1 MNPSR
6 QASCSALVAERGS
19 ASAFPRPRLA
29 GRFGAAC
36 LLVAL
41 AGVLAPAVSRGEVDP
56 LSGLYRLQQTDL
68 SVRFQSIRFEVTRQF
83 DGSLTTAGLDQDGW
97 TFRPMD
103 KRILP
108 PQDEDSLYLQNGAE
122 LAEFVRSGQ
131 QGDYTSLGNERIV
144 RRPDGFV
151 LYLGDGTEE
160 TYDNEGVLTAVATPG
175 GPAMHLKYLQGRLAA
190 ISAAGRDL
198 LTLQYNPG
206 GLVERIEAYNGD
218 AAGYRYDGQGLLASA
233 TDQNNMTTRFQYHGP
248 GRISRVDFQTGDF
261 VQLDYDKDSGRVQTA
276 TTRDRSVQYAYR
288 EDKQGEVCSVAV
300 TLPSGTEKY
309 EIRGGGSIVEHTDAL
324 GNRTTSLYANGRL
337 ARYSDARMD
346 TVECRYDERGRL
358 VEWKQPDGGAVRF
371 FYWED
376 TSLPAAQ
383 LEPDGAATHFTYN
396 DKHQLT
402 LVREPSGR
410 ETHYAYN
417 AMGLCETITCGNG
430 DEALRE
436 QYEYDDTGLLTGWK
450 DSLGRAFQYEY
461 DPKGRL
467 VRIGGSGGGRIELRY
482 DERGII
488 TEVSEGGRVVAAAVV
503 DEQLR
508 LVESRDERGLATRL
522 AYDAGGRLQSI
533 TMPTG
538 GSETYQ
544 YDDCGRLAGVLGSD
558 GGRQS
563 YGYNPLG
570 LLTELTSEGKPI
582 LQCRYDAVG
591 RLVEAR
597 RPIGAVGCTYDGMGR
612 PVAAAASGGDERNW
626 TYDSAGRLTA
636 ERDSLGTTRKYRYNR
651 AGELVGISLPNGEET
666 RYNYDPDGRGRLV
679 GVFTPDGRQLSYA
692 YDPVGR
698 LIQESRAWDETLTY
712 AYDAGDRLVRQS
724 SSAGGAIDYE
734 YDQLGRQVKLRAS
747 DGYQATYEYDD
758 NGDLARVA
766 APGYEKVLRYDT
778 FGRLAAEAYPI
789 LGVEVRHAYDQWNRR
804 TSLEIPGRLKTAYV
818 YDDRDRL
825 AAIDWGEG
833 NRVEFVYDD
842 GGRRSKVAYP
852 NGVAVLYEYD
862 AAGPVS
868 RVAYTDRSGNVLEA
882 FGYERDAAGRVVK
895 RTNLSGEADEF
906 RYDVNGQLVE
916 ASSKEGST
924 NFEYAPGSRRAAET
938 TGGQTRR
945 FQYNEAG
952 QMIQAGDAAITY
964 DGAGN
969 MASKSTPGET
979 RKYAFDALGRLSRI
993 ENGPRTAQYSYS
1005 PNGDRIAKQ
1014 VDGKTTHY
1022 LYDGLNLLMILDE
1035 AKQPLAHFVHG
1046 PGIDDPLAMLAD
1058 GQTHYYLPDHL
1069 GSIAALSDASGQIV
1083 TRYSYDPFGRWSA
1096 TGRQT
1101 PNPFAFTA
1109 RFYDPES
1116 ELYSYR
1122 ARYYDPGLGVFLS
1135 PDPFPE
1141 SLAEPED
1148 FNDYAYVRNDP
1159 VNSTDSLGWH
1169 HEVIETMIRVMEEER
1184 RAPIRHMRAWTKWE
1198 MGDFWGRGGTPPGKV
1213 SPIPGGYTHWEVGKR
1228 IHQMRQHLEY
1238 LKQNGFEGDYQVQLQ
1253 EFRNQLYTHYLPRR
1267 VGTESGPPD
1276 PTGEAAA
1283 GGGRRWWANRALDKA
1298 GTAART
1304 SAERVGEAIRG
1315 EGWSELT
1322 TLQKTGRVAAA
1333 GGKITLTAIGSGLT
1347 GYNIASRY
1355 VEQARAE
1362 GRTTTRGEKAKAAGE
1377 AVVRAVAGVV
1387 TAGGSEGTIQIV
1399 SKVADTFQAAR
1410 ALSRYEEAKQRR
1422 EDSAPRKLAATEL
1435 DAILTRAQTY
1445 LNQLEAIK
1453 EKQDRAIA
1461 DARQFARTASQ
1472 CLDRLNACQP
1482 IAAPDVTEA
1491 ERAREEA
1498 DRTSL
1503 AQAEAQADQ
1512 LRAQIAN
1519 AYDTAKSQAALAMQK
1534 TIVSAVELH
1543 VDAAEQAA
1551 ELAAAKA
1558 QELAPIVDRVRA
1570 LRTSVDACDARLQ
1583 AAREERRQAIETLQ
1597 AVLDEV
1603 ENDLWGLPEKALE
1616 ASQRT
1621 HACAEEARGP
1631 HRGLENL
1638 YERVRRIEVETAKIR
1653 SIVEVV
1659 YSGQQLRN
1667 QIEGNRRNA
1676 DADSQLGETLARDAV
1691 AKFKSLQA
1699 SLEAARIALQWGRQP
1714 RGHRTD
1720 LEAIAAAAVFATRAR
1735 AYADQARRY
1744 LASLTAQ
1751 PDGRD
1756 EIVPSLV
1763 GMMPKEAV
1771 GIIAKRWQAAW
1782 IGANAAPPTK
1792 EDGGRIASQNPEPGT
1807 RLEKGLTI
1815 QLDVYPAYKE
1825 PEEARDEAAPSERPA
1840 AADRPAAPSER
1851 PAAADRPAAPDRPG
1865 AQPGPRLI
1873 AQEGVYRGTLTALF
1887 QRSMLEALNENPGA
1901 RAMQATFPRLTSTE
1915 MTLRIANDAATIT
1928 PITLV
1933 MEIRLGGTTSRITE
1947 TWEFRCDPITA
1958 DGRLSGQCSVKP
1970 PANSSNSSPG
1980 IFFGAKRLQ
1989 WEATRQD
1996 DVFTLRCIFTAEM
2009 IREWSAP
2016 SADSESAYVKKW
2028 LRRVDDL
2035 RPGWRLERVNE

>member
-1 MNPSR
+1 MNRSRPASWVARAVERGFLSSLPRASSPSR
-6 QASCSALVAERGS
+6 
-19 ASAFPRPRLA
+19 LA
-29 GRFGAAC
+29 AAC

-41 AGVLAPAVSRGEVDP
+41 AGVLAPAVSLGAVDP

-68 SVRFQSIRFEVTRQF
+68 SVRFQSIRFEVVRQF
-83 DGSLTTAGLDQDGW
+83 DSTLPAAGLDQDGW

-108 PQDEDSLYLQNGAE
+108 PHGEESLFLQNGAE
-122 LAEFVRSGQ
+122 LVEFARSGQ
-131 QGDYTSLGNERIV
+131 QGDYTSPRNERIA

-151 LYLGDGTEE
+151 LVLGDGTEE
-160 TYDNEGVLTAVATPG
+160 TYDNEGMLTAVDTPG

-198 LTLQYNPG
+198 LMLKYNPG

-218 AAGYRYDGQGLLASA
+218 AAVYRYDGQGLLASV
-233 TDQNNMTTRFQYHGP
+233 TDQNNLTTRFQYHGP

-261 VQLDYDKDSGRVQTA
+261 VQFDYDKDSGRVQTA
-276 TTRDRSVQYAYR
+276 TTRDGSVQYAYR
-288 EDKQGEVCSVAV
+288 EDEQGQVCSVAV
-300 TLPSGTEKY
+300 TCPSGTEKY

-324 GNRTTSLYANGRL
+324 GNRTTSLYASGRL
-337 ARYSDARMD
+337 ARCSDARMD
-346 TVECRYDERGRL
+346 TVESRYDELGRL
-358 VEWKQPDGGAVRF
+358 VELAQPDGGALRF

-383 LEPDGAATHFTYN
+383 VEPGGAATHFTYN

-417 AMGLCETITCGNG
+417 TMGLCETITYGNG
-430 DEALRE
+430 EQALRE

-450 DSLGRAFQYEY
+450 DSLGRTFQYEY

-467 VRIGGSGGGRIELRY
+467 ARIGGPGDDRIELRY
-482 DERGII
+482 DERGIV
-488 TEVSEGGRVVAAAVV
+488 TEVSEGGRVIAASVV

-508 LVESRDERGLATRL
+508 LIESRDERGLATRL
-522 AYDAGGRLQSI
+522 SYDAGGRLQSI

-558 GGRQS
+558 GVRQS

-570 LLTELTSEGKPI
+570 LLTEVTSEGKPI

-591 RLVEAR
+591 RLVEAC
-597 RPIGAVGCTYDGMGR
+597 RPMGAVGCTYDGMGR
-612 PVAAAASGGDERNW
+612 PVAAAAPGGDARNW

-636 ERDSLGTTRKYRYNR
+636 ERDSLGATKRYRYDG
-651 AGELVGISLPNGEET
+651 AGELVGVSLPNGEET
-666 RYNYDPDGRGRLV
+666 RYNYDPAGQGRLV
-679 GVFTPDGRQLSYA
+679 AVFTPDGRQLQYA
-692 YDPVGR
+692 YDPAGR
-698 LIQESRAWDETLTY
+698 LNQETTAWNETITY
-712 AYDAGDRLVRQS
+712 AYDAGDRLVRQTS
-724 SSAGGAIDYE
+724 STGSSIDYK
-734 YDQLGRQVKLRAS
+734 YDQLGRQVKLSAS
-747 DGYQATYEYDD
+747 DGYQASYEYNDH
-758 NGDLARVA
+758 GDLVRVA

-778 FGRLAAEAYPI
+778 FGRLTAEVYPI
-789 LGVEVRHAYDQWNRR
+789 LGAEVRYAYDQWNRR
-804 TSLEIPGRLKTAYV
+804 TSLEIPGQLKIAYI
-818 YDDRDRL
+818 YDNRDRL
-825 AAIDWGEG
+825 VTIDYGEG
-833 NRVEFVYDD
+833 NRIEFAYDD
-842 GGRRSKVAYP
+842 AGRRSKVAYP
-852 NGVAVLYEYD
+852 NGLSIACEYD
-862 AAGPVS
+862 ATGPAS
-868 RVAYTDRSGNVLEA
+868 RIVYTDRAGKILEA
-882 FGYERDAAGRVVK
+882 FGYERDSGGRVVK
-895 RTNLSGEADEF
+895 RANLAGKTDEF
-906 RYDVNGQLVE
+906 RYDLNGQLAAATSAE
-916 ASSKEGST
+916 SQT
-924 NFEYAPGSRRAAET
+924 HFEYTSGSRRAAET
-938 TGGQTRR
+938 AGGQTRR

-952 QMIQAGDAAITY
+952 QMIQAGEAAITY

-979 RKYAFDALGRLSRI
+979 RKYTFDALGRLSRV
-993 ENGPRTAQYSYS
+993 ENGPRTAQYAYS

-1035 AKQPLAHFVHG
+1035 AKQPLARFVHG

-1083 TRYSYDPFGRWSA
+1083 TRYSYDPFGRWIAS
-1096 TGRQT
+1096 GRET

-1141 SLAEPED
+1141 SLDEPED

-1159 VNSTDSLGWH
+1159 VNSTDPLG
-1169 HEVIETMIRVMEEER
+1169 
-1184 RAPIRHMRAWTKWE
+1184 
-1198 MGDFWGRGGTPPGKV
+1198 
-1213 SPIPGGYTHWEVGKR
+1213 
-1228 IHQMRQHLEY
+1228 
-1238 LKQNGFEGDYQVQLQ
+1238 LQ
-1253 EFRNQLYTHYLPRR
+1253 EFFHFGFIPWSAVAPEKGAIELLRATEQYSVSELAFMYSQYGEEYKWTASRLAEFSAGRRFLAEARTLPAHSFIVDFNLKTPAEHYELWARAKPRPP
-1267 VGTESGPPD
+1267 GLGPP
-1276 PTGEAAA
+1276 PIPPGA
-1283 GGGRRWWANRALDKA
+1283 GGGGGAGPSGASSDIPPTRPAPSGVGGSLASEGGRLREYWTALKGRADKA
-1298 GTAART
+1298 G
-1304 SAERVGEAIRG
+1304 
-1315 EGWSELT
+1315 
-1322 TLQKTGRVAAA
+1322 KTGVV
-1333 GGKITLTAIGSGLT
+1333 LTAISSGLT
-1347 GYNIASRY
+1347 GYEIGSRY
-1355 VEQARAE
+1355 VNQARAE
-1362 GRTTTRGEKAKAAGE
+1362 GRTTTRGEKAKAVGE
-1377 AVVRAVAGVV
+1377 ATVRAVVGVV
-1387 TAGGSEGTIQIV
+1387 TAGGSEGMIQIV
-1399 SKVADTFQAAR
+1399 SKTADTFQAGR
-1410 ALSRYEEAKQRR
+1410 ELRRYAEAKKLR
-1422 EDSAPRKLAATEL
+1422 EDSAPRKLEPAKL
-1435 DAILTRAQTY
+1435 DAILTRAKAY
-1445 LNQLEAIK
+1445 LKQLEAIK

-1461 DARQFARTASQ
+1461 DARQIARTASQ
-1472 CLDRLNACQP
+1472 CLDRLNTCQP
-1482 IAAPDVTEA
+1482 ITPPAVTEA

-1503 AQAEAQADQ
+1503 AEAEAQADQ

-1519 AYDTAKSQAALAMQK
+1519 AYDTAKTQATLAMQK
-1534 TIVSAVELH
+1534 TVVSAVELH

-1558 QELAPIVDRVRA
+1558 QELAPIVDRVRG

-1583 AAREERRQAIETLQ
+1583 AAREERQQAIEALQ

-1603 ENDLWGLPEKALE
+1603 ENGLWGLPEKALE

-1621 HACAEEARGP
+1621 HACAEEAGMP
-1631 HRGLENL
+1631 NRGLRNF
-1638 YERVRRIEVETAKIR
+1638 YERVRQVETAEIT

-1659 YSGQQLRN
+1659 YSGEQLRN
-1667 QIEGNRRNA
+1667 QIEANRGNA

-1699 SLEAARIALQWGRQP
+1699 SLEAARTALQFGRQP
-1714 RGHRTD
+1714 RPPKTD

-1744 LASLTAQ
+1744 LASLTSQA
-1751 PDGRD
+1751 DKRD
-1756 EIVPSLV
+1756 EVVPSLV
-1763 GMMPKEAV
+1763 GMMPKEAL

-1815 QLDVYPAYKE
+1815 QLDVYPAYRQ
-1825 PEEARDEAAPSERPA
+1825 PEEARDEPAPSERPA
-1840 AADRPAAPSER
+1840 VPDRPAAPSER
-1851 PAAADRPAAPDRPG
+1851 PAAADRPAASDRPG
-1865 AQPGPRLI
+1865 AQPGPRLV

-1915 MTLRIANDAATIT
+1915 MTLRIANDTATVT

-1933 MEIRLGGTTSRITE
+1933 MEIRMGGTTSRLTE

-1958 DGRLSGQCSVKP
+1958 DGRLAGQCFVKP
-1970 PANSSNSSPG
+1970 PANSSDSSPG

-2009 IREWSAP
+2009 IREWAAP
-2016 SADSESAYVKKW
+2016 SADSESTYVRKW